1 MVTKE
6 TMVSKVALITG
17 ANSGMGL
24 ATALLLAERG
34 YRVFGGTRGAEGE
47 AAIRT
52 AATQRGVN
60 VEPVELDVQRPESVK
75 QTVDAVLARAG
86 RIDALVN
93 NAGYGLVASVEE
105 VTDEEFIRQF
115 DVNVFGVLRMVRAV
129 VPSMRAAGGGVIVN
143 IGSFLGQM
151 GLPLL
156 THYNASKYAV
166 EGITDSLRFELGPF
180 NIRVHTVAPGLF
192 RTQFVSRGL
201 AANARTTAADSP
213 YAPIASRLLPL
224 VAQKI
229 NEGPDAAA
237 VAHAV
242 VHALEHPDAEARV
255 PAGVE
260 AVEVARRLRTLPP
273 AEFENWVRE
282 AFGLESH

>member
-1 MVTKE
+1 M
-6 TMVSKVALITG
+6 SKTVLITG

-34 YRVFGGTRGAEGE
+34 YHVFGGTRGAEGA
-47 AAIRT
+47 AAIRS
-52 AATQRGVN
+52 AAAQRGVT

-75 QTVDAVLARAG
+75 QAVDDVLARAG

-129 VPSMRAAGGGVIVN
+129 VPSMRQAGGGVIVN
-143 IGSFLGQM
+143 ISSFLGQM

-166 EGITDSLRFELGPF
+166 EGVTDSLRFELAPF

-192 RTQFVSRGL
+192 RTDFVNRGL
-201 AANARTTAADSP
+201 AASGRTTASDSP
-213 YAPIASRLLPL
+213 YAPIASRLLPA

-242 VHALEHPDAEARV
+242 LHVLDHTDAEARV
-255 PAGVE
+255 PVGVE
-260 AVEVARRLRTLPP
+260 AVEVARRLRSLPP
-273 AEFENWVRE
+273 AEFENWVRS
-282 AFGLESH
+282 AFGLES